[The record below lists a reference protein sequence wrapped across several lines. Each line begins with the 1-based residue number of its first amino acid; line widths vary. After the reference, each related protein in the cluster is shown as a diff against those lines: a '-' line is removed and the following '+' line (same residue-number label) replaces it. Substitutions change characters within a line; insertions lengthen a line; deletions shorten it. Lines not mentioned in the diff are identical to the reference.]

1 MKNKTQQRLLHRKAK
16 HATKRFGNYSEPVRM
31 AVSVHAK
38 LGQGWWSA
46 RSMAHGCA
54 IERLR
59 EQK

>member
-1 MKNKTQQRLLHRKAK
+1 MSEISYECILVVHS
-16 HATKRFGNYSEPVRM
+16 NYSEPVRM

-46 RSMAHGCA
+46 RELAHGCA